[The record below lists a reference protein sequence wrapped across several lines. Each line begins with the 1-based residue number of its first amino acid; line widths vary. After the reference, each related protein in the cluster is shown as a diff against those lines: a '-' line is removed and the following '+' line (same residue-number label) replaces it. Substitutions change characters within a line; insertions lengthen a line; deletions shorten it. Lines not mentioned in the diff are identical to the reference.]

1 MTTMAPLR
9 TSSFSSTRAP
19 IPYLMSWLDSLWPAE
34 VDVAL
39 RATHGIRIEEFTRNG
54 DFVLRAELPGID
66 VSTDVDI
73 SVTDGVLTID
83 ATREQRTE
91 EEHRTEFSYGRFH
104 RSVLLPSGVDES
116 AIHATYEDGILEV
129 VVTMP
134 SPSAERHSVPVTKA
148 R

>member
-1 MTTMAPLR
+1 MTTMTPMRA
-9 TSSFSSTRAP
+9 SAFNSTRAP

-39 RATHGIRIEEFTRNG
+39 RSTHGIRIEEFSRNG
-54 DFVLRAELPGID
+54 DLVLRAELPGID
-66 VSTDVDI
+66 VDKDVDI

-83 ATREQRTE
+83 ATREERTE

-116 AIHATYEDGILEV
+116 AIQATYEDGILEV
-129 VVTMP
+129 IVTMP
-134 SPSAERHSVPVTKA
+134 SASAERHTVPVTKG

>member
-1 MTTMAPLR
+1 MTTMTPLR
-9 TSSFSSTRAP
+9 TSAYTSSRAP

-39 RATHGIRIEEFTRNG
+39 RTTHGIRIEEFTRNG

-66 VSTDVDI
+66 ISTDVEI
-73 SVTDGVLTID
+73 SVTDGVLTIE
-83 ATREQRTE
+83 ATREQRTQ
-91 EEHRTEFSYGRFH
+91 EEHRTEFNYGRFH

-129 VVTMP
+129 IVTMP
-134 SPSAERHSVPVTKA
+134 SLSAERHTVPVTKG